1 MRLIDVI
8 YAKLFR
14 KPLIL
19 SHEEDVDGIVSA
31 TIAYIKHPDAVVVLA
46 RPREL
51 EHYPLKVKWM
61 KYVKWD
67 IVADLPCPPKTVVYV
82 DHHKSNIPR
91 AKIVYHD
98 PEAPA
103 AAVLMAKAMGLEENP
118 LVKKLIEIAVEA
130 DTANIVSQEAWD
142 LNDAVKGS
150 DYRGKIFLVKN
161 LAKQGLEVLKLSEV
175 RKWIERHR
183 KTRENTI
190 KLADKIRVEPIMV
203 VRICSKLDIHGRA
216 LSIELEKRGALFTCI
231 IVPEKRGRLKLHFGS
246 KGKYDCSIIAKKMGG
261 GGHVVAA
268 GALIE
273 ESEERRFYT
282 ELKRFLE
289 LNELR
294 VVLVK
299 SFDSIEETTV

>member
-1 MRLIDVI
+1 
-8 YAKLFR
+8 
-14 KPLIL
+14 
-19 SHEEDVDGIVSA
+19 
-31 TIAYIKHPDAVVVLA
+31 
-46 RPREL
+46 
-51 EHYPLKVKWM
+51 
-61 KYVKWD
+61 
-67 IVADLPCPPKTVVYV
+67 
-82 DHHKSNIPR
+82 
-91 AKIVYHD
+91 
-98 PEAPA
+98 
-103 AAVLMAKAMGLEENP
+103 
-118 LVKKLIEIAVEA
+118 
-130 DTANIVSQEAWD
+130 
-142 LNDAVKGS
+142 
-150 DYRGKIFLVKN
+150 
-161 LAKQGLEVLKLSEV
+161 
-175 RKWIERHR
+175 
-183 KTRENTI
+183 
-190 KLADKIRVEPIMV
+190 MV